1 MKTLKVSLV
10 ATLASILAW
19 WRPFAHRI
27 WPALPYFTDFLMAL
41 VLCVVLQSVWSD
53 EKSEQKK

>member
-19 WRPFAHRI
+19 WLRFPHRI
-27 WPALPYFTDFLMAL
+27 WLAHPYLTDFLMAL

-53 EKSEQKK
+53 AKSEQKK